1 MENKIKNGVN
11 YDYIVALINRGDKV
25 AVEEFAIN
33 RHYQEMTRALELL
46 EDETADAC
54 DVYNAISKC
63 LFSNLY
69 TYCLAHEYTDSYINP
84 ISPVDFDYF
93 SYRKLLNEAIELRVA
108 NKLKL
113 LSKDVQNKRDK
124 IEEARKS
131 AWEDLYYKIYK
142 TKKKLVDAAL
152 PYIYAYDYENALIN
166 YNIAENSIIFS
177 HERCGDQRN
186 NKFREN
192 NIEHKINDDIS
203 VKISTNFCFGSSS
216 YFHVTVIYKGI
227 ALLPYSVWVRYYYAG
242 YSQLLGCTRSY
253 KNKRESWHNCMNFL
267 EKFINS
273 ALQDPDSFIHN
284 EVMYEINGLIEGL
297 EEIFNYDEEKF
308 EKELL
313 VKERPGDERYIG
325 IIGVWYALE
334 RDEQQYKI
342 APKEISMIYKMEKIS
357 GALRFLDSLRKI
369 KEIYAEVSDV
379 IERIIE
385 MNRLIYPQVEA
396 AIPPVEQEIRKLN
409 SELQP
414 LERRLNSCE
423 LSFARIDNKLQIR
436 IKGVFDKEEKRKIK
450 ETFEKNNPKYIEL
463 RDLIDNLRS
472 EKYDLENKI
481 RKREEVLKKLNSY
494 KSLILKYTI

>member
-25 AVEEFAIN
+25 AVEKFAIN
-33 RHYQEMTRALELL
+33 RHYQEMARALELL
-46 EDETADAC
+46 EDKTADAC

-69 TYCLAHEYTDSYINP
+69 TYCLAHEYTDSYISP
-84 ISPVDFDYF
+84 INPVDFDYF
-93 SYRKLLNEAIELRVA
+93 NYRKLLNEAIELRVA
-108 NKLKL
+108 NKLKRL
-113 LSKDVQNKRDK
+113 PKDAQNNRRK
-124 IEEARKS
+124 IEEAHKS

-142 TKKKLVDAAL
+142 RKKILVDAAL

-177 HERCGDQRN
+177 HERRGDQRN

-253 KNKRESWHNCMNFL
+253 QRNRENWLNCMNFL

-273 ALQDPDSFIHN
+273 ALKDPDSFIHD
-284 EVMYEINGLIEGL
+284 EVMYEVNGLIERL
-297 EEIFNYDEEKF
+297 EEIFSYDEEKF
-308 EKELL
+308 KNELS
-313 VKERPGDERYIG
+313 VKESPGDERYIG
-325 IIGVWYALE
+325 IINAWHALE

-396 AIPPVEQEIRKLN
+396 AIPPIEQEIKKLN
-409 SELQP
+409 SELLP
-414 LERRLNSCE
+414 LVRRLNSCE
-423 LSFARIDNKLQIR
+423 LSFDRIDNKLQIR
-436 IKGVFDKEEKRKIK
+436 LKRVFDEEEKIKIK
-450 ETFEKNNPKYIEL
+450 EVFEKNNPKYIKL

-472 EKYDLENKI
+472 KKVDLENKI
-481 RKREEVLKKLNSY
+481 RKREEALTKLNSY
-494 KSLILKYTI
+494 KSLILKYTV